1 MSESRPTSTA
11 SASRLVSVRE
21 AIDMLNKWRV
31 LPPHERLLTPCPDDA
46 LEAVLAYC
54 RHCLDKESVNSRT
67 SGVSPSQDQNRPR
80 GSKRRDKGKRKPG
93 GQPGHKGTTAEWSG
107 HPDVRVECS
116 LDCSQLPSGH
126 TYRAEAPVL
135 RQSIDVVFTK
145 IVAEF
150 VLERV
155 SDEKGRRY
163 TASVDWSRARA
174 LYMSAGSG
182 EPVPLACAGAG
193 LTASVSCAGFGATL
207 TVPFG
212 RLSYGLTVRA
222 LAVEFNVMQMIP
234 LARESEL
241 FRKHFGL
248 TLSQGFIVNAC
259 RSLVAFLRPAVGEL
273 IRRKILKTPCA
284 HFDETGIS
292 IDGKLHYI
300 HVASGGGWVFFH
312 LSPHRGR
319 KAMEEIGILPVYGG
333 IAVHDCWGPYFA
345 FLFCLHAL
353 CGAHLLRDLE
363 GVVERDGQTWAA
375 AMKRLLLEAKEM
387 KEASPD
393 QKLTPEQYRNV
404 RRRYRALLSRAE
416 KACGMP
422 RGTPGERQG
431 RPRRKPDGPQ
441 KASGKTMALIRRLR
455 ELEEEALRFLA
466 EPIPFTNNVAECLL
480 RMNKVKSKISGCFR
494 NFDDGRD
501 FCLIRSYLY
510 TCIEHGITAS
520 EALMTALSGRL
531 PDFMQIEVADLPE
544 LWSPPD
550 PSDPPDSEEASS
562 AEEDKAA

>member
-1 MSESRPTSTA
+1 MAESCSTSTA
-11 SASRLVSVRE
+11 AASRAVSVRE
-21 AIDMLNKWRV
+21 AIDTLEKWRA
-31 LPPHERLLTPCPDDA
+31 LPPHERLCAPCPDEA
-46 LEAVLAYC
+46 LEAVLAYAA
-54 RHCLDKESVNSRT
+54 HSLEKEAVNSRT
-67 SGVSPSQDQNRPR
+67 SGVPPSQDQSRTR
-80 GSKRRDKGKRKPG
+80 GSKRKDKGKRKPG
-93 GQPGHKGTTAEWSG
+93 GQPGHRGATAEWSG
-107 HPDVRVECS
+107 HPDVRVECA
-116 LDCSQLPSGH
+116 LDRGQLPAGH
-126 TYRAEAPVL
+126 AYRSEAPVL
-135 RQSIDVVFTK
+135 RQSTDVIFMK

-150 VLERV
+150 SLERV
-155 SDEKGRRY
+155 SDENGRRY

-174 LYMSAGSG
+174 LYMASSYG
-182 EPVPLACAGAG
+182 EPVPLSCAGEG
-193 LTASVSCAGFGATL
+193 LTAAVSCRGFSATL
-207 TVPFG
+207 TAPFG
-212 RLSYGLTVRA
+212 RVGYGLTVRA
-222 LAVEFNVMQMIP
+222 AAIEFNVMQMIP

-241 FRKHFGL
+241 FKRLFGL

-259 RSLVAFLRPAVGEL
+259 RSLAAFLRPAVGKL
-273 IRRKILKTPCA
+273 IRRKILKAPCA

-292 IDGKLHYI
+292 ISGKLHYI
-300 HVASGGGWVFFH
+300 HVAAGGGWVFFH

-319 KAMEEIGILPVYGG
+319 SAMEEIGILPVYGG
-333 IAVHDCWGPYFA
+333 IAVHDCWAPYFT
-345 FLFCLHAL
+345 FLCCLHAL

-363 GVVERDGQTWAA
+363 GVAERDGQPWAG

-393 QKLTPEQYRNV
+393 QKLAPEQYLRV

-431 RPRRKPDGPQ
+431 RPRRKGGAR
-441 KASGKTMALIRRLR
+441 KASDKTMALIRRLR

-466 EPIPFTNNVAECLL
+466 EPIPFTNNLAELML

-510 TCIEHGITAS
+510 TCTGHGLSVS

-531 PDFMQIEVADLPE
+531 PKFMQVEEDLPE

-550 PSDPPDSEEASS
+550 SEEEGS
-562 AEEDKAA
+562 APSEVDEAA